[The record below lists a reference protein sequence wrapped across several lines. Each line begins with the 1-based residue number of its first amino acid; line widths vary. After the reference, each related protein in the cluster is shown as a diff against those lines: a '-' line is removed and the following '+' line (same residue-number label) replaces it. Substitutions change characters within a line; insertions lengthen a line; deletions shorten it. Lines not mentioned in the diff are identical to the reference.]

1 MFSSY
6 LPFQNLWECEKIFRN
21 NGVISDAYSQFSGFL
36 MENQRVSIKLVFLNG
51 LIQGQNRLQRKIL
64 QAVIHF

>member
-6 LPFQNLWECEKIFRN
+6 LPFQNLWEREKIFRN

-36 MENQRVSIKLVFLNG
+36 MENQRVSIKLVF
-51 LIQGQNRLQRKIL
+51 
-64 QAVIHF
+64 